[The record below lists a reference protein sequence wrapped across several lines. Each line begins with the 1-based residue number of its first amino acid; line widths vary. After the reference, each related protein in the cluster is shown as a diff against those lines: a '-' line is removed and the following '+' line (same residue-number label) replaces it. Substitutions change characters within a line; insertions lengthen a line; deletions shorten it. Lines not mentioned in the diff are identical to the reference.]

1 MAKARDY
8 KEEYRKYHGTAEYRK
23 DRASR
28 NKIRRKMEK
37 QGRVRKGDGKDID
50 HKNGNPRDNRP
61 ANLRIVPKSVNRAKK

>member
-1 MAKARDY
+1 MARDY
-8 KEEYRKYHGTAEYRK
+8 KDEYRKFQSSEKAKK

-28 NKIRRKMEK
+28 NAVRRELES

-61 ANLRIVPKSVNRAKK
+61 SNLRVMSRSANRAKK